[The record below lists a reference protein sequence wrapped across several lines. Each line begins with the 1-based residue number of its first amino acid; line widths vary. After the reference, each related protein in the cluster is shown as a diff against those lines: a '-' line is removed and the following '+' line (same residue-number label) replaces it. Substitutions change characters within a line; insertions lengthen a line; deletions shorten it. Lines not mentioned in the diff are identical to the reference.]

1 MEAMDFWT
9 QLWQQIGITW
19 AHAAGVIIA
28 SCVLYLAF
36 TTVLRMW
43 GQRLFANRSGSGLA
57 VVLVLGAIVGR
68 SMLGPSATLLGG
80 LLCLLTLV
88 GLEGFFGSGRRAG
101 LIGHRKAAVL
111 YHNGQLDQLVLRRYH
126 LSERMIWARLRQAGL
141 TRLDDVQ
148 AVILETDGALS
159 VLKAGTDLDP
169 RLLNNVRGADQLLG
183 GAS

>member
-1 MEAMDFWT
+1 MDFWA
-9 QLWQQIGITW
+9 QLWHQIGITW

-28 SCVLYLAF
+28 SCVLYLSF

-43 GQRLFANRSGSGLA
+43 GQRLFANRSGTGLA

-68 SMLGPSATLLGG
+68 SMLGPNATLLGG

-101 LIGHRKAAVL
+101 IIGHRKAAVL
-111 YHNGQLDQLVLRRYH
+111 YHGGELDQQVLRRYH
-126 LSERMIWARLRQAGL
+126 LSERMIWARLRQAGV
-141 TRLDDVQ
+141 TRMDDVR

-159 VLKAGTDLDP
+159 ILRAGAELDP
-169 RLLNNVRGADQLLG
+169 RLLDNIRGADRLLG
-183 GAS
+183 TQ